1 MAEGQKFS
9 DDVEVLRS
17 VVELDTNP
25 AVIRWEIFSTPEY
38 VGGVPGPT
46 DFVTLVAEVPR
57 FDQGEFEKRAKSGTK
72 WIAPE
77 ASRPWLSEN
86 LRLMLGKHRNAAVDL
101 SSHHNCRAAY
111 GKLKKSRRQ
120 VEGFVC
126 NGPSSGLIYLTLVGS
141 PNA

>member
-1 MAEGQKFS
+1 MAERQKFS
-9 DDVEVLRS
+9 DDVDVLRS
-17 VVELDTNP
+17 VAELDTNP
-25 AVIRWEIFSTPEY
+25 AAMRWEIFGTPEH

-46 DFVTLVAEVPR
+46 DFVTLVAEVSR

-86 LRLMLGKHRNAAVDL
+86 FRSMLGKHRNTAVDL
-101 SSHHNCRAAY
+101 SSHYNCRAAH
-111 GKLKKSRRQ
+111 GKLKKSGGQ

-126 NGPSSGLIYLTLVGS
+126 NGPANGLIYLTLVGS